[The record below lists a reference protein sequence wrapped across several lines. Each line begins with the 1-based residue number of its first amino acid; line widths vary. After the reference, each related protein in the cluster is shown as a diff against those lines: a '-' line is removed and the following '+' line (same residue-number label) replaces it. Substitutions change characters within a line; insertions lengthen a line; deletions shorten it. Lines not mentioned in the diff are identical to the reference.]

1 MITKEDLKQEIER
14 LDSDYLELVF
24 HLLKQFPHQSKPD
37 PRPIEYIGTKADKI
51 AQLQASQQDSLFL
64 NDLQTTNDD
73 FSHVDDTINDL
84 AFTDIVDAASY
95 GKQLRTDSWQR

>member
-1 MITKEDLKQEIER
+1 MRHTATNERQINIKTKTILKIYSGNGNTSESAR
-14 LDSDYLELVF
+14 LTGYS
-24 HLLKQFPHQSKPD
+24 
-37 PRPIEYIGTKADKI
+37 IGTKADKI

-73 FSHVDDTINDL
+73 FAHVDDTINDL